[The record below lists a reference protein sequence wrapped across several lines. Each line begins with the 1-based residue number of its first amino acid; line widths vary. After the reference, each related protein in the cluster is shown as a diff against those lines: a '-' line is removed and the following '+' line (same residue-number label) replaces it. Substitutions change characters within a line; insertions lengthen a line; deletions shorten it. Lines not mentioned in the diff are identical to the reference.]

1 MTALL
6 RELLQCNQSA
16 PNRRRAGAGKWITV
30 NVPAELWAKI
40 QAATELTEPRSSAPT
55 QKSRLPPVQTL
66 QAALIP
72 DALLRIDVVEH
83 LTGLGESTIRRKMAT
98 ANFPQPIKNGART
111 APGPRRHRLLPPARL
126 GELWRSPRGPDS

>member
-6 RELLQCNQSA
+6 RELLQCNHSD
-16 PNRRRAGAGKWITV
+16 PNHRRAGAGKWITV
-30 NVPAELWAKI
+30 NVPAGLWAKI
-40 QAATELTEPRSSAPT
+40 QAATELNEPSERPPSVLT
-55 QKSRLPPVQTL
+55 QRPRRPPAQTL

-98 ANFPQPIKNGART
+98 ANFPQPIKNGARCT
-111 APGPRRHRLLPPARL
+111 R
-126 GELWRSPRGPDS
+126 WRAGDVTTWLREQGAAA

>member
-6 RELLQCNQSA
+6 RELLQCKHSD
-16 PNRRRAGAGKWITV
+16 PNRRRTGAGKWVTV
-30 NVPAELWAKI
+30 NVPTELWEKI
-40 QAATELTEPRSSAPT
+40 QAATEQADFRPAVPKQKHRAP
-55 QKSRLPPVQTL
+55 PAQTL

-98 ANFPQPIKNGART
+98 ANFPQPIKNGARCT
-111 APGPRRHRLLPPARL
+111 R
-126 GELWRSPRGPDS
+126 WRAGDVTTWLREQGAAA